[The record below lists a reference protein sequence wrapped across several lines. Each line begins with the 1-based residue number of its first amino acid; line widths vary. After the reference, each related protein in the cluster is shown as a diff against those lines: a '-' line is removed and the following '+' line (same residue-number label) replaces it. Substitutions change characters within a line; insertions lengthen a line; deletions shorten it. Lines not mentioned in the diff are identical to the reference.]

1 MKRLCAPAALLGAS
15 LFLSACA
22 PSLAPL
28 YRDYDRPSPD
38 TLLAIAV
45 SGAVDPPGEPSGM
58 PPDEGAVASTVP
70 ERIVAALN
78 EAGWDTTATDL
89 PHAIATKER
98 VLRKWGLYRITVY
111 MEVTPLGRDHV
122 RIYIH
127 PFRKYIFGR
136 ASKIQYLTR
145 PIRSRFMPELDEAFA
160 KYGLQPAGTPFE
172 RDDTVLR

>member
-1 MKRLCAPAALLGAS
+1 MKRLCASASLCVAS

-28 YRDYDRPSPD
+28 YRDYDTPPD
-38 TLLAIAV
+38 TLLVVAV
-45 SGAVDPPGEPSGM
+45 SEAVDPSGEPSSIV
-58 PPDEGAVASTVP
+58 PDEGAGATTVP

-98 VLRKWGLYRITVY
+98 VLRRWGMYRITVY
-111 MEVTPLGRDHV
+111 LEVTPLGRDHV
-122 RIYIH
+122 RIYMH
-127 PFRKYIFGR
+127 PFRKYVFGK

-145 PIRSRFMPELDEAFA
+145 RVRSRFMPELDEAFA
-160 KYGLQPAGTPFE
+160 KHGLKPAGTPFE

>member
-1 MKRLCAPAALLGAS
+1 MKRLCAPALLLVAS

-38 TLLAIAV
+38 TLLAVAISEAV
-45 SGAVDPPGEPSGM
+45 NPAGEPSGM
-58 PPDEGAVASTVP
+58 GPVQGAVASTVP

-98 VLRKWGLYRITVY
+98 VLRRWGLYRVTVY

-127 PFRKYIFGR
+127 PFRKYIFGK

-160 KYGLQPAGTPFE
+160 TYGLKPAGTPFE